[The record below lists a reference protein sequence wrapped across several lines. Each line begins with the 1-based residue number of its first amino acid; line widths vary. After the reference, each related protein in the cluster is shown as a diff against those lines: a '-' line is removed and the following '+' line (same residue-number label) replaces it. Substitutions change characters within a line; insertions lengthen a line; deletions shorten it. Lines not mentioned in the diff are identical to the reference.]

1 MRHLLPLLSSSLV
14 LALIAP
20 AARGESTLPRPLRNV
35 AFEQR
40 LDAQVPLDLAFV
52 DETGHAVELRDYFE
66 GKPVIVVLAYYRC
79 PMLCTLVLN
88 GLVQALMD
96 VPFDAGKEFE
106 VVVVSFDA
114 RETPELAAEKKKTY
128 VERYG
133 RPGAAAGWHFL
144 TGTRQAIDL
153 LTRAVGFRYSYDP
166 EKDQFAHASGLV
178 VLTPE
183 GKVSRYFYGIKFAP
197 RDVRLGLVE
206 ASQNKIGSPVDQVL
220 LFCFHYDPAEGKYG
234 AAVMTFVRVG
244 GVTTLIALVT
254 LVIYFLRR
262 DPARHRNRAFE
273 IQHSPLPGGVG
284 RSNDPAP
291 RVEGGAIL

>member
-1 MRHLLPLLSSSLV
+1 MRQLLPFLSSLLV
-14 LALIAP
+14 LAV
-20 AARGESTLPRPLRNV
+20 AATAACGESTLPRPLRNV

-52 DETGHAVELRDYFE
+52 DEMGSDVHLRDYF
-66 GKPVIVVLAYYRC
+66 KDRPVIIVLAYYRC

-88 GLVQALMD
+88 GLVQTLMD
-96 VPFDAGKEFE
+96 LPFDAGKEFE
-106 VVVVSFDA
+106 VVVVSFDS

-144 TGTRQAIDL
+144 TGKSRSIEH
-153 LTRAVGFRYSYDP
+153 LTQAVGFRYSYDP
-166 EKDQFAHASGLV
+166 AKDQFAHASGLV

-183 GKVSRYFYGIKFAP
+183 GKVSRYFYGIKFAA
-197 RDVRLGLVE
+197 RDVRLGLIE

-244 GVTTLIALVT
+244 GVVTLISLVT

-262 DPARHRNRAFE
+262 DVRNQTR
-273 IQHSPLPGGVG
+273 QMDGPLATELQ
-284 RSNDPAP
+284 RSRRTA
-291 RVEGGAIL
+291 